1 MLVIR
6 IHPDERIFLNLNVKK
21 QGNENEIIPIQ
32 MDFCQNCH
40 SIVSAEAYEKLMY
53 DAIRGD
59 STLFTRWD
67 ETEFSWK
74 FVEKILDIWK
84 NKDIPLYTYTSLT
97 DGPKEMDGLLDRKN
111 MKWWDF

>member
-1 MLVIR
+1 
-6 IHPDERIFLNLNVKK
+6 
-21 QGNENEIIPIQ
+21 